1 MEFIENE
8 KFKIG
13 INEIGGNLTSI
24 IDLSNNQELIHQL
37 DDGGWPVQD
46 VMIFPLIG
54 QYEYSFNNS
63 LFNVPTRHGIIRNK
77 TLSFNKISNNEL
89 VATYSSTDEDLN
101 VYPFI
106 FKLEINYKLEDDQYI
121 LTFKVFNLDTK
132 TMYFSIGNHLGIK
145 TNSLSYIDLKN
156 NNKILKLNEGLID
169 LNESNF
175 SVNKFKLTSD
185 IFTKYDTMVFKNET
199 KEVKLVT
206 LTHRFI
212 YNFNSPLIAI
222 WQNPKTNNF
231 VCIEPW
237 WGIASYINEEKD
249 ITKRAYINQL
259 GPNENKS
266 FSMSIKILKN

>member
-54 QYEYSFNNS
+54 QYEYNFNN
-63 LFNVPTRHGIIRNK
+63 FIYNVPTRHGIIRNK
-77 TLSFNKISNNEL
+77 KLSFNKKSNTEL
-89 VATYSSTDEDLN
+89 VATYVSTEEDLK
-101 VYPFI
+101 VYPFK
-106 FKLEINYKLEDDQYI
+106 FKLEINYKLKDDKYI
-121 LTFKVFNLDTK
+121 LMFNVFNLDDK

-145 TNSLSYIDLKN
+145 TNSSTYIDLKN
-156 NNKILKLNEGLID
+156 NNKILKLSNGLID
-169 LNESNF
+169 LNESKF
-175 SVNKFKLTSD
+175 VVNKFKLTPD
-185 IFTKYDTMVFKNET
+185 IFAKYDTMVFKNET
-199 KEVKLVT
+199 SEVKLVT

-212 YNFNSPLIAI
+212 YEFNSPLFAI
-222 WQNPKTNNF
+222 WQNPASNNF

-249 ITKRAYINQL
+249 ITKRAYINKL
-259 GPNENKS
+259 DPNESKS
-266 FSMSIKILKN
+266 FVMSITILKN